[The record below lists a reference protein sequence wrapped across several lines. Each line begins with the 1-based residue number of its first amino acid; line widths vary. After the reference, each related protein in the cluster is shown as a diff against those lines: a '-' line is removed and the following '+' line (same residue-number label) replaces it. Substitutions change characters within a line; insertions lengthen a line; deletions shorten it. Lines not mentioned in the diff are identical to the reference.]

1 MADAGAT
8 TSSLLPGQDPV
19 VTEAALRYSQEIQA
33 LVPTLPDEMGL
44 FRQEVEKMLNA
55 LTKSQESEQRLVRRT
70 REIVHEIGT
79 NQDKY
84 ARDKEEEL
92 EAYNYKKKVQVEIEV
107 MWGQVANSHKIET
120 EKQAKLNELRT
131 SIAMLEEELKNG
143 SGWSEAQEEA
153 MAKLKRQ
160 RADGAR
166 EVDTKTTELQQVRMQ
181 VNALHAL
188 VTEAEEEQFRL
199 DEAVA
204 RANQD
209 VAERKSSAEKE
220 TRRKL
225 VLEKQL
231 KALKSE
237 AELLNAEHKS
247 KVDQVKAGEAVLKQ
261 KETQLRES
269 KARMEKYL
277 KQYDVLYR
285 TTHQFTEAMETQWQ
299 KNQEILTM
307 NNHMETEVATKED
320 AIAKLV
326 AECTKIEALVELTKE
341 KIADVNAAKAKVD
354 TKRDACK
361 LTLNELENV
370 TMEVE
375 RKQGEAVRKT
385 LDDLIRQREL
395 VNKML
400 VRAAD
405 TSQGTQDLIKIQENT
420 MKNLENEISGYRQ
433 SVKKQRDMIQQL
445 VTDRDRYDKEAEA
458 ANKKYRTALEEAK
471 LQDLQVVSLQDKIN
485 EGEARLKQQQNLYE
499 AVRSDRNLYSK
510 SLIESQEE
518 IADMKRKFKIMN
530 HQIEQ
535 LKEEIT
541 TKDHSLVKEHFD
553 HHKVDKD
560 KETLKAE
567 LTRIKKQIQSSEQ
580 IITNQE
586 QEISKLASIIQEAD
600 DERQRQLKEYNA
612 VINDR
617 DNLRAQLILRNEEL
631 KSLYEKIK
639 IQKSTLNIGQVQYA
653 ERVKEVRALETR
665 VLDLM
670 AEHKKTEEQIS
681 CTGDLKSELLRLERD
696 LLQERTKIKA
706 LSEELDHPMNV
717 HRWRKLEGSDPK
729 RFDMIRKIQVLQ
741 KKLIKKSEEAC
752 MKDLLIVEKEKLYVE
767 LKNVLARQPGPE
779 VAEQLLVYQDNLKKK
794 QAQMK
799 NMENELEMYK
809 AQVREYKHDLQRI
822 DKEMLKLKETWLH
835 KVRAEVN
842 ELPVGPEMD
851 DVEPPE
857 QSNNQGTE
865 RPAPPAVPSPLDE
878 SMFALGK

>member
-1 MADAGAT
+1 MAEAAPSAT
-8 TSSLLPGQDPV
+8 PVLGQDMIV
-19 VTEAALRYSQEIQA
+19 SEAAIRYSQEIQT

-44 FRQEVEKMLNA
+44 FRAEVEKMLNA

-70 REIVHEIGT
+70 REIVNEIGT

-131 SIAMLEEELKNG
+131 NIAVLEEELKNG
-143 SGWSEAQEEA
+143 SGWSEAQEET

-160 RADGAR
+160 RADGIR
-166 EVDTKTTELQQVRMQ
+166 EVETKTNELQQARMQ
-181 VNALHAL
+181 VNALQQL

-199 DEAVA
+199 DEALHRV
-204 RANQD
+204 ND
-209 VAERKSSAEKE
+209 EVAERKSSAEKE

-225 VLEKQL
+225 LLEKQL

-237 AELLNAEHKS
+237 AELLTAEHKR
-247 KVDQVKAGEAVLKQ
+247 KVEQVKAGEVALKQ

-277 KQYDVLYR
+277 KEYDVLYR

-299 KNQEILTM
+299 KNQEILAA
-307 NNHMETEVATKED
+307 NNHMAAEVATKEG
-320 AIAKLV
+320 IV
-326 AECTKIEALVELTKE
+326 AALGKDCSKIDALVELTKQ
-341 KIADVNAAKAKVD
+341 KIAEVD
-354 TKRDACK
+354 AMRASVDDKRDLCK
-361 LTLNELENV
+361 QNLNELLNV

-385 LDDLIRQREL
+385 LDDLLRQREL

-405 TSQGTQDLIKIQENT
+405 TSQGTQDLIKIKENT
-420 MKNLENEISGYRQ
+420 MKNLENEINGYKQ
-433 SVKKQRDMIQQL
+433 NVKKQREMIHQL
-445 VTDRDRYDKEAEA
+445 VADRDRYDKEAEA

-518 IADMKRKFKIMN
+518 IGDMKRKFKIMN

-580 IITNQE
+580 IIANQE
-586 QEISKLASIIQEAD
+586 QEITKLASIIQEAD
-600 DERQRQLKEYNA
+600 DEKQRQLKEYNA

-631 KSLYEKIK
+631 KALYEKIK

-653 ERVKEVRALETR
+653 ERVKEVRALEQR
-665 VLDLM
+665 VLNLM
-670 AEHKKTEEQIS
+670 AEYRKTEEQIS
-681 CTGDLKSELLRLERD
+681 CTGDLKGELLRLERD

-729 RFDMIRKIQVLQ
+729 RLDMIRKIQVLQ
-741 KKLIKKSEEAC
+741 RKLIKKCEETC

-794 QAQMK
+794 HAQMK

-822 DKEMLKLKETWLH
+822 DKEMLQLKNKWLQQ
-835 KVRAEVN
+835 VQAEAAAPP
-842 ELPVGPEMD
+842 LGPEED
-851 DVEPPE
+851 DPEPPA
-857 QSNNQGTE
+857 NNNVAE
-865 RPAPPAVPSPLDE
+865 RPPLPAVPSPLDE
-878 SMFALGK
+878 SMFGLAK

>member
-8 TSSLLPGQDPV
+8 TSTLLPGQDPV

-120 EKQAKLNELRT
+120 EKQAKLNDLRT

-199 DEAVA
+199 DEALA
-204 RANQD
+204 RANED
-209 VAERKSSAEKE
+209 VAERKSSADKE
-220 TRRKL
+220 TRRKF

-237 AELLNAEHKS
+237 AELLNAEHKR
-247 KVDQVKAGEAVLKQ
+247 KVGQVKDGEAVLKQ

-285 TTHQFTEAMETQWQ
+285 STHQFTEAMESQWQ
-299 KNQEILTM
+299 KNQEILAM

-320 AIAKLV
+320 VIAKLV
-326 AECTKIEALVELTKE
+326 TECTKIEALVELTKE

-354 TKRDACK
+354 AKRDTCK
-361 LTLNELENV
+361 LALNELENV

-405 TSQGTQDLIKIQENT
+405 TSQGTHDLIKIQENT

-445 VTDRDRYDKEAEA
+445 VADRDRYDKEAEA

-639 IQKSTLNIGQVQYA
+639 IQKSTLNIGQAQYA

-670 AEHKKTEEQIS
+670 AEHKKTEDQIS

-729 RFDMIRKIQVLQ
+729 RFDMCCR
-741 KKLIKKSEEAC
+741 KLIKKSEEAC

-799 NMENELEMYK
+799 NMENELDMYK

-835 KVRAEVN
+835 KVRAEAN
-842 ELPVGPEMD
+842 ELPVDPEMD

-857 QSNNQGTE
+857 QSSNQGAE